1 MQDTAT
7 QAMTEVA
14 LGLSMAFFALL
25 ILALI
30 SIGVPAQ
37 SNSQALS
44 NDILTAE
51 KIAINDNKV
60 DAKKSSSQTKAS
72 ADSAAN
78 KHIVLFWQHQ
88 YYDLNMHILDVSSL
102 VNEVSENSAK
112 SQQAADIIVAVPAN
126 TSLKSL
132 LSVQASF
139 KPHNIQ
145 VTQLTPSWEHAFS
158 TKASSGQ

>member
-14 LGLSMAFFALL
+14 LGLCMAFFALL

-37 SNSQALS
+37 SNSNALS
-44 NDILTAE
+44 NDILEAE
-51 KIAINDNKV
+51 KIAINDHKV
-60 DAKKSSSQTKAS
+60 DAKESSSQTKAS
-72 ADSAAN
+72 ADSAPN
-78 KHIVLFWQHQ
+78 KHIVLFWQQQ
-88 YYDLNMHILDVSSL
+88 YYDLNLHIIDVPNL
-102 VNEVSENSAK
+102 VNEVSANSVA
-112 SQQAADIIVAVPAN
+112 SEQAVDIIVAVPAN

-158 TKASSGQ
+158 TKALSGQ